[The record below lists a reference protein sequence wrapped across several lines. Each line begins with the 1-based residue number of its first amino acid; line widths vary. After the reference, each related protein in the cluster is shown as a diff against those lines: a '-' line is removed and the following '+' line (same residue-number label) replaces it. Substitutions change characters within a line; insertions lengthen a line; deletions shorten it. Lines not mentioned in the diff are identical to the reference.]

1 MQISCTFGLKA
12 QDLNPK
18 PTRTYQWLMAE
29 VLFHWL
35 QEVQVPLQL
44 CDEVHYAF
52 SRWHSVQPTDQI
64 K

>member
-1 MQISCTFGLKA
+1 
-12 QDLNPK
+12 
-18 PTRTYQWLMAE
+18 MAE
-29 VLFHWL
+29 VLFRWL